1 MKEKICVWYQ
11 SLLINKISA
20 LFQIWRKLLSR
31 KFSHFNDQ
39 TLHSLITV
47 RSSKEVSES
56 RIKSKM
62 TNVKFD
68 EEFCLSFPKLA
79 DSIFEKN
86 DNQSLVNY
94 QEDSKQ
100 GFGKSFERSK
110 PKIIPHEKNSEH
122 CWSSWWIQWNVKD
135 CCKDATKVASK

>member
-1 MKEKICVWYQ
+1 MKEKIRAWYQ

-79 DSIFEKN
+79 DSIFEKKW
-86 DNQSLVNY
+86 QPESCQLPRSQQAGVWKKFWKVKAKNY
-94 QEDSKQ
+94 TSWEKFRTLLKLMMNSMEC
-100 GFGKSFERSK
+100 ERLL
-110 PKIIPHEKNSEH
+110 
-122 CWSSWWIQWNVKD
+122 
-135 CCKDATKVASK
+135 